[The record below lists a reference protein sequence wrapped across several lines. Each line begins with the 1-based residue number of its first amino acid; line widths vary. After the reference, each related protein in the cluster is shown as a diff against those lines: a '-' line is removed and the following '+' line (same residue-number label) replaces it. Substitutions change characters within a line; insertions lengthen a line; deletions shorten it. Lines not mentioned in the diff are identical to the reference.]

1 MKFSGL
7 REPVQ
12 GRRML
17 LFATIVVVLVFGL
30 DMLTGG
36 WMRSIARGAG
46 SVIWTSGASI
56 GTTLAGTGLMSSRR
70 ALARENQAL
79 RQEVA
84 QLRAQ
89 AASYQV
95 LRQENDSLRALVRL
109 ANAAHGITA
118 PITSSVLASPY
129 GTFLIGAGIQNGI
142 KKGGLVL
149 AGEERGSFVL
159 GQVSEVRAKS
169 ALVTL
174 VFAPNS
180 IIQATISGASVD
192 VEGQGGGNARAEA
205 PRGLAI
211 AVGETVFA
219 AQFGGRAVGVVG
231 SVESDHARAFQK
243 VYMGLPV
250 SLAALQYVYVIPFEQ

>member
-1 MKFSGL
+1 
-7 REPVQ
+7 
-12 GRRML
+12 ML
-17 LFATIVVVLVFGL
+17 LFSTIVVVLVIGL

-70 ALARENQAL
+70 ALARENQTL

-129 GTFLIGAGIQNGI
+129 GTFLIGAGTLHGLKQGD
-142 KKGGLVL
+142 LVL
-149 AGEERGSFVL
+149 AGEESGAFVV
-159 GQVSEVRAKS
+159 GQVSDVRAKS
-169 ALVTL
+169 ALATL

-180 IIQATISGASVD
+180 TLQATISGASVD

-205 PRGLAI
+205 PRGLTI
-211 AVGETVFA
+211 AVGDSVFA
-219 AQFGGRAVGVVG
+219 AQFGGRSVGVVG
-231 SVESDHARAFQK
+231 KVESDPARAFQK
-243 VYMGLPV
+243 VYIGLPV